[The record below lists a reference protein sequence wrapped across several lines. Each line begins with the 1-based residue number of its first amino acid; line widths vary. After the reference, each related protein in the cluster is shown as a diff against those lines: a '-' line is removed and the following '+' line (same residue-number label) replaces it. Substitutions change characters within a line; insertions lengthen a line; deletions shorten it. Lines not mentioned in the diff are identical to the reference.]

1 MVEDDSQMDSPLVR
15 FHLVFR
21 RREPI
26 SAQPVARPN
35 PAVNSSLP
43 HCALD
48 RLWVPPGQQA
58 LSCCYESV
66 TPKPALV
73 HYYCSLLVYSDPY
86 AQCSLIRSVCPYL
99 LLLGLSVL
107 LRVGTKG
114 GDKFSRLASSCL

>member
-26 SAQPVARPN
+26 SAQLVARPN

-43 HCALD
+43 HFSLD
-48 RLWVPPGQQA
+48 RLWVPFGQQA

-66 TPKPALV
+66 TPTTALSTIIV
-73 HYYCSLLVYSDPY
+73 
-86 AQCSLIRSVCPYL
+86 
-99 LLLGLSVL
+99 LSWSIVTL
-107 LRVGTKG
+107 MPSPR
-114 GDKFSRLASSCL
+114 